1 MEQNNKETL
10 EASIEEEITKP
21 SQSENLDEGNLDEDE
36 GEIFTVCDS
45 KSCVNEEDEV
55 LEDYDADSLYV
66 CKENEQN
73 ATQSGEYISIVKT
86 HENDNSS
93 SL

>member
-10 EASIEEEITKP
+10 EASIDEEITKP
-21 SQSENLDEGNLDEDE
+21 SQSENLDEDE

-45 KSCVNEEDEV
+45 KSCVNEKDEV
-55 LEDYDADSLYV
+55 LEDYDTDSLYV

-73 ATQSGEYISIVKT
+73 STQSGEYISIVKT
-86 HENDNSS
+86 NENDNSS

>member
-10 EASIEEEITKP
+10 EASIDEEITKP
-21 SQSENLDEGNLDEDE
+21 SQRENLDEDE

-73 ATQSGEYISIVKT
+73 STQSGEYISIVKT
-86 HENDNSS
+86 NENDNSS

>member
-10 EASIEEEITKP
+10 ETSIDEEITKP
-21 SQSENLDEGNLDEDE
+21 SQIENLDEGNLDE

-45 KSCVNEEDEV
+45 KSCANEEDEV